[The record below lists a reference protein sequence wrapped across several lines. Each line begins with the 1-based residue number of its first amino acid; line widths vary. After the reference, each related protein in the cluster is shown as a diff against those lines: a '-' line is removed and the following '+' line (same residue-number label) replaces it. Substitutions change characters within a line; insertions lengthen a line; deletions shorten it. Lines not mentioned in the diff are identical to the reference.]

1 VMKFKGG
8 EKYSGEWKE
17 GLFHGS
23 GSLSYDTGLKYQGEF
38 ERGSKHGSGILE
50 LPKEEKD
57 G

>member
-1 VMKFKGG
+1 MKFKGG